1 MEEMKRLSSTV
12 HDSTASAYF
21 VCGNVST
28 SVHFEYPVA
37 YSYGPNVCYVIENT
51 YFQYIQRQ
59 SESKLVVSVVAPML
73 KIHHSVLSY
82 LYDNHKHLDD
92 YKSEELMMLAIDL
105 PLHRTNDSSVRK
117 ITREILSL
125 KHIDCITSSLSR
137 PWQTLLHSSVSTL
150 SVSLCDSPDRMET
163 VDERRASILERCP
176 VLPYLISSFSLSR
189 HERLASSFH
198 TKLPVLDEHGNTLK
212 IIDIAAISRA
222 CLVQLIHSAVQH
234 PAVVTVSVGHAP
246 RFVNYDGSGVMQ
258 SGSPMHRP
266 FHDMGLKGDGQ
277 VCGVADSGVNDVS
290 CFFRDDSQLYS
301 SPTTIRSFTLESER
315 RKIIQYV
322 PYADAVDN
330 EGGHGTHTVG
340 TLAGC
345 SSPSSLFS
353 DMDGVAPNAKVS
365 FFDIGLTM
373 LPYLMI
379 PRMLHTVLPTA
390 YASGA
395 RVHSNSWAGGSP
407 MYGQYA
413 YDIDAFLYEHQD
425 FLVVLAAGNG
435 GIRGIGSIGTPANA
449 KNSLCVGSTQL
460 RDQLEDSIMSKRT
473 VSLTSSRG
481 PTLDGR
487 LKPDVLATGDF
498 LMSAY
503 SSSVNDQY
511 NALHIRLV
519 SDETK
524 RGTLWSNLS
533 SCAVHEMSGT
543 SMATPVVAGAALLVR
558 QFFMYPSF
566 WASLCNVRDMWC
578 KAFEPSGYLVKAV
591 ILHSGQAVSL
601 SSDPA
606 LSRMKVSSQHLS
618 LPPDMHQGYGAVDL
632 AGVLPLSSGSGLP
645 SPLQLTV
652 FDRLNMVEHQT
663 IIFNISLSH
672 PILPIK
678 ITMAWFDPPSPVGRA
693 TRLLIHDLDLLL
705 VAPDGTQH
713 WGNRKTGGDDRNP
726 NEQVNVEPICP
737 IEDTCVYT
745 CLVHAYSFPSRR
757 LGSPPVISPEQRIGM
772 VFTLNGDINGPE
784 EYSEWPPDSPG
795 SSDLP
800 GDPEDVSHAGYMLSA
815 EAVLSLYA
823 NQSLASAPV
832 TLSSLSNA
840 VLVRLQILKV
850 VCNGHGCCSDVGG
863 VTVRLLDSRG
873 NTRIIV
879 GELEEADN
887 VMERD
892 GLFCAWNFSDG
903 ELRMTDITLGAEGLL
918 GGRTWIVTATRFY
931 DGDSSNVDCSVSVLF
946 NYSVIKS
953 IEYSR
958 KTVQNYEKNLDS
970 STNLSYAV
978 SYGSNDTATKGSKK
992 VDFPFILSI
1001 RDSQQL
1007 SSFQCDGTLHAVEL
1021 QLSNVQQE
1029 QEAPSTGISGL
1040 DAYLLGLTITDPT
1053 GVSVVVGGGVRRRT
1067 VQDKFFYRS
1076 WPILWL
1082 VSTKWRA
1089 IRDVSAARLGER
1101 RKPIRGW
1108 WNVSLA
1114 GAKTGEA
1121 RMYSGTVTL
1130 YFLPERSTTSI
1141 GTEDSFSMNIA
1152 ETFVLIV
1159 VCLALAG
1166 ILLLFCFR
1174 AFNIMT
1180 VTSDEGRRL
1189 IESGASFRN
1198 TRKCVVRDYRSII
1211 V

>member
-1 MEEMKRLSSTV
+1 
-12 HDSTASAYF
+12 
-21 VCGNVST
+21 
-28 SVHFEYPVA
+28 
-37 YSYGPNVCYVIENT
+37 VCYVIENT

-511 NALHIRLV
+511 NALHIR
-519 SDETK
+519 
-524 RGTLWSNLS
+524 
-533 SCAVHEMSGT
+533 
-543 SMATPVVAGAALLVR
+543 
-558 QFFMYPSF
+558 
-566 WASLCNVRDMWC
+566 
-578 KAFEPSGYLVKAV
+578 
-591 ILHSGQAVSL
+591 
-601 SSDPA
+601 
-606 LSRMKVSSQHLS
+606 
-618 LPPDMHQGYGAVDL
+618 
-632 AGVLPLSSGSGLP
+632 
-645 SPLQLTV
+645 
-652 FDRLNMVEHQT
+652 
-663 IIFNISLSH
+663 
-672 PILPIK
+672 
-678 ITMAWFDPPSPVGRA
+678 
-693 TRLLIHDLDLLL
+693 
-705 VAPDGTQH
+705 
-713 WGNRKTGGDDRNP
+713 
-726 NEQVNVEPICP
+726 
-737 IEDTCVYT
+737 CVT
-745 CLVHAYSFPSRR
+745 
-757 LGSPPVISPEQRIGM
+757 
-772 VFTLNGDINGPE
+772 
-784 EYSEWPPDSPG
+784 
-795 SSDLP
+795 
-800 GDPEDVSHAGYMLSA
+800 
-815 EAVLSLYA
+815 
-823 NQSLASAPV
+823 
-832 TLSSLSNA
+832 
-840 VLVRLQILKV
+840 
-850 VCNGHGCCSDVGG
+850 
-863 VTVRLLDSRG
+863 
-873 NTRIIV
+873 
-879 GELEEADN
+879 
-887 VMERD
+887 
-892 GLFCAWNFSDG
+892 FC
-903 ELRMTDITLGAEGLL
+903 
-918 GGRTWIVTATRFY
+918 
-931 DGDSSNVDCSVSVLF
+931 
-946 NYSVIKS
+946 
-953 IEYSR
+953 
-958 KTVQNYEKNLDS
+958 
-970 STNLSYAV
+970 
-978 SYGSNDTATKGSKK
+978 
-992 VDFPFILSI
+992 
-1001 RDSQQL
+1001 
-1007 SSFQCDGTLHAVEL
+1007 
-1021 QLSNVQQE
+1021 
-1029 QEAPSTGISGL
+1029 
-1040 DAYLLGLTITDPT
+1040 
-1053 GVSVVVGGGVRRRT
+1053 
-1067 VQDKFFYRS
+1067 
-1076 WPILWL
+1076 
-1082 VSTKWRA
+1082 
-1089 IRDVSAARLGER
+1089 
-1101 RKPIRGW
+1101 
-1108 WNVSLA
+1108 
-1114 GAKTGEA
+1114 
-1121 RMYSGTVTL
+1121 
-1130 YFLPERSTTSI
+1130 
-1141 GTEDSFSMNIA
+1141 
-1152 ETFVLIV
+1152 
-1159 VCLALAG
+1159 
-1166 ILLLFCFR
+1166 
-1174 AFNIMT
+1174 
-1180 VTSDEGRRL
+1180 
-1189 IESGASFRN
+1189 
-1198 TRKCVVRDYRSII
+1198 
-1211 V
+1211 